1 MKMMR
6 HKSLEA
12 VRESYTLEKKNSL
25 YKYIE
30 NKEKTVVRT

>member
-1 MKMMR
+1 MR
-6 HKSLEA
+6 RESFGA
-12 VRESYTLEKKNSL
+12 VRKRESYTLEKKNSL